1 MGASRRNRFTSKRCS
16 RTHGRGQAG
25 RCLRSLT
32 GLEALEPRRL
42 LATFSIP
49 ADITRIDSTVHDG
62 SEPIVKQGP
71 GRLVLSAANLH
82 TGGTVVEEGTLVVRD
97 LGALGSG
104 SVQVRAGATLV
115 LDGGIGT
122 FAISSLALDPGGRI
136 DVGTSRLQVEAG
148 LNHPELL
155 SAINTAKGDGS
166 WNGTSGIGSSVVQKM
181 GTEGTSRTLG
191 WLGWAIN
198 DDSSF
203 VVGFAAAGDTN
214 LDGLVDIVDVNT
226 ILSQMSGDPD
236 APVTWSAGD
245 FNHDDTID
253 VMDLADLFGVG
264 LLDAGSYLPAPPPAT
279 PRNLQALPLSTTSIT
294 LSWTNDDAPAGYEIE
309 RSADG
314 ITDWQPLDPAM
325 IQITGTSAT
334 ISGFE
339 PGERASF
346 RVRAFAE
353 SPSWWWD
360 DRYRSADT
368 AAVAATA
375 IPSAPGSVSARGVT
389 PTQAEV
395 NWTPGPG
402 RSTGTVVQRRAAG
415 DTAWVTAGTAAA
427 GRSFFH
433 DAGVEPGQTYS
444 YRVQSVSDA
453 AASAPATSAG
463 SVTMPTSEP
472 SSDAD
477 HDGDGVPDVVE
488 LVIGSNTAATD
499 TDGDGVG
506 DADEMERGS
515 DPADRSD
522 GGEPPVSGSEV
533 TRWGSLSEVADIP
546 ALPGWPRTDLR
557 VLPAGVKLPAKL
569 LVTYSASSDDA
580 LYFNSQLLPTG
591 QVRVVVDVSRR
602 WFEVS
607 AISTDTSIASH
618 DYNYVSCDLLIT
630 DIDVDS
636 NNNNHLEPPERSPEE
651 EQIEKSSPKKVI
663 VNSADNDDDKIPD
676 YADWWIAGKSFTPVV
691 VQIPDAIPGTEMTV
705 TFDYSASDPDEVSVV
720 PPYALPENGGP
731 IRLWAKNAS
740 DVRSPRSVPQH
751 LLPSGVRGPGDFVK
765 PGVEYD
771 ASALGFS
778 QSARTIVF
786 YVEGV
791 RLSKDPNKK
800 VEVNPIKIEVKANGM
815 VLGENTATVSVISN
829 FLVIGIDG
837 TDQSKWLKGPNA
849 KRPNG
854 LWNSHVRNLLEDV
867 DPYAMTIYD
876 IGPTQGDFD
885 CAEIQTSVVNEA
897 NRYIEEAG
905 GDTIVALVGWS
916 RGAMIALWA
925 ANDLVGMPGRPKPA
939 TVRQVAFAGLYD
951 PVDMSTE
958 IPSDDHVRGENAGR
972 IQPGVGRVTIV
983 GAAESPNNNVDWPV
997 GWPSGW
1003 NDIPFWRMAQTSD
1016 ITGEFRITPWGDATV
1031 VERYSYNA
1039 SHGSIGGTPGFS
1051 RHLVSIPDGAYDYV
1065 LDRERSILSDKNI
1078 RDGMRA
1084 SGFSFVPDRKEDW
1097 YGIPTDRPVIAP
1109 DN

>member
-1 MGASRRNRFTSKRCS
+1 MAASRRNRVTSRRSS

-49 ADITRIDSTVHDG
+49 ADITRIDSTVYGG

-104 SVQVRAGATLV
+104 GVQVRAGAMLV

-122 FAISSLALDPGGRI
+122 FVISSLALDPGGRI
-136 DVGTSRLQVEAG
+136 DVGASRLHTEAG
-148 LNHPELL
+148 LTHPDLL
-155 SAINTAKGDGS
+155 SAINTAKGDGT

-198 DDSSF
+198 EDSSF

-214 LDGLVDIVDVNT
+214 LDGLVDVVDMNT
-226 ILSQMSGDPD
+226 ILSQMSGDAD
-236 APVTWSAGD
+236 VPVTWNAGD
-245 FNHDDTID
+245 FNHDATID
-253 VMDLADLFGVG
+253 VMDLAELFGVG
-264 LLDAGSYLPAPPPAT
+264 LLDAGSYLPAPPPAS
-279 PRNLQALPLSTTSIT
+279 PRNLQALPFSTTSIT
-294 LSWTNDDAPAGYEIE
+294 LSWATDDAPAGYEIE

-314 ITDWQPLDPAM
+314 ITDWQPVAPGT
-325 IQITGTSAT
+325 IQITGTSAM

-402 RSTGTVVQRRAAG
+402 RSTGAVVERRAAG

-444 YRVQSVSDA
+444 YCVQSVSDA
-453 AASAPATSAG
+453 AASAPTMSAG
-463 SVTMPTSEP
+463 PVTMPTSEP

-488 LVIGSNTAATD
+488 LVIGSNTDATD

-506 DADEMERGS
+506 DAAEMDRGS

-533 TRWGSLSEVADIP
+533 KRWGSLSEVADIP
-546 ALPGWPRTDLR
+546 ALPGWPRTDIQ

-580 LYFNSQLLPTG
+580 LYFNGQLLPTG

-636 NNNNHLEPPERSPEE
+636 NNNNHLEPPERSSEE

-663 VNSADNDDDKIPD
+663 FNSADNDDDKIPD

-691 VQIPDAIPGTEMTV
+691 VQIPEAIAVEEMTV
-705 TFDYSASDPDEVSVV
+705 TFDYAASDPDEVSVV

-751 LLPSGVRGPGDFVK
+751 LLPSGVHGPGDFVK

-815 VLGENTATVSVISN
+815 VLGENTATVSVMSN

-854 LWNSHVRNLLEDV
+854 LWNSRVRSLLDDV

-876 IGPTQGDFD
+876 IGPVQGWLGDSSTDVFR
-885 CAEIQTSVVNEA
+885 SVRDEA
-897 NRYIEEAG
+897 RSMITAAG
-905 GDTIVALVGWS
+905 GDTKIAIVGWS
-916 RGAMIALWA
+916 RGAMIGLGVADALLTLA
-925 ANDLVGMPGRPKPA
+925 DGDLPRTVVFVGM
-939 TVRQVAFAGLYD
+939 YD
-951 PVDMSTE
+951 PVDMSLG
-958 IPSDDHVRGENAGR
+958 IDNDWARVHRDVKA
-972 IQPGVGRVTIV
+972 VTIV
-983 GAAESPNNNVDWPV
+983 GPSADRQTEDAFNVDFDVMDGGLDNPHFV
-997 GWPSGW
+997 
-1003 NDIPFWRMAQTSD
+1003 RMARGD
-1016 ITGEFRITPWGDATV
+1016 RIRTANGATTAV
-1031 VERYSYNA
+1031 QRLFYNA
-1039 SHGSIGGTPGFS
+1039 SHGALGGTPGYNK
-1051 RHLVSIPDGAYDYV
+1051 RHRDGGEFPENYDYG
-1065 LDRERSILSDKNI
+1065 LDLQNSILADKDV
-1078 RDGMRA
+1078 RAGMRA
-1084 SGFSFVPDRKEDW
+1084 AGLTFVPDRDPAW
-1097 YGIPTDRPVIAP
+1097 YGFPAERPPKEHRA
-1109 DN
+1109 

>member
-1 MGASRRNRFTSKRCS
+1 M
-16 RTHGRGQAG
+16 
-25 RCLRSLT
+25 
-32 GLEALEPRRL
+32 
-42 LATFSIP
+42 
-49 ADITRIDSTVHDG
+49 TRIDSTVLDG

-82 TGGTVVEEGTLVVRD
+82 TGGTIVEQGTLVVRN
-97 LGALGSG
+97 LAALGSG
-104 SVQVRAGATLV
+104 GVQVRAGATLV
-115 LDGGIGT
+115 LDGGVGT

-136 DVGTSRLQVEAG
+136 DVGTSKLEIAAG
-148 LNHPELL
+148 LSRGDLL
-155 SAINTAKGDGS
+155 AALRAAKGDGS

-181 GTEGTSRTLG
+181 GVEGTQRTLG
-191 WLGWAIN
+191 WVGWVAN
-198 DDSSF
+198 DDSS
-203 VVGFAAAGDTN
+203 VLVGFAAPGDTDLSGSVN
-214 LDGLVDIVDVNT
+214 VLDVANMLEG
-226 ILSQMSGDPD
+226 MSGNPD
-236 APVTWSAGD
+236 APVAWSTGD

-253 VMDLADLFGVG
+253 VMDLADLFGGGV
-264 LLDAGSYLPAPPPAT
+264 LDADTYLPAPPPAT

-294 LSWTNDDAPAGYEIE
+294 LSWATDDAPAGYEIE

-314 ITDWQPLDPAM
+314 TTDWQPLAPET

-334 ISGFE
+334 ISGFA

-375 IPSAPGSVSARGVT
+375 IPSAPGSDSARGVT

-402 RSTGTVVQRRAAG
+402 RSTGTVIQRRAAG

-453 AASAPATSAG
+453 AASAPATSPG
-463 SVTMPTSEP
+463 PVTMPTSEP

-506 DADEMERGS
+506 DADEVDRGS

-522 GGEPPVSGSEV
+522 GGTPPHFVNEPLWWACKSYAS
-533 TRWGSLSEVADIP
+533 DIP
-546 ALPGWPRTDLR
+546 ALPGWPRTDIR
-557 VLPAGVKLPAKL
+557 VLPAGVTLPAKL
-569 LVTYSASSDDA
+569 LVTYSTESDDA
-580 LYFNSQLLPTG
+580 LYVNGQLLPKG
-591 QVRVVVDVSRR
+591 QVRMVVDVSRR

-607 AISTDTSIASH
+607 ATSTDTSNTSH
-618 DYNYVSCDLLIT
+618 YYNWVWCDLLIT

-636 NNNNHLEPPERSPEE
+636 DNNNHLDPPVRSLKKEDKIEE
-651 EQIEKSSPKKVI
+651 TSAKKVV
-663 VNSADNDDDKIPD
+663 VNSADKDDDKIPD
-676 YADWWIAGKSFTPVV
+676 YADWWIGGTSFTPVV
-691 VQIPDAIPGTEMTV
+691 VQIPDAIPVAEMTV
-705 TFDYSASDPDEVSVV
+705 TFDYAASDPDGVSVV

-740 DVRSPRSVPQH
+740 DVRSPLSMPQH
-751 LLPSGVRGPGDFVK
+751 LLPSGGSGSGDFVK

-791 RLSKDPNKK
+791 RLSKDPN
-800 VEVNPIKIEVKANGM
+800 PIKIEVKANGM
-815 VLGENTATVSVISN
+815 VLGKDTVTVSVISN

-837 TDQSKWLKGPNA
+837 TDQSKWLNGPNA
-849 KRPNG
+849 TRPNG
-854 LWNSHVRNLLEDV
+854 LWNSHVRNLLDDV
-867 DPYAMTIYD
+867 EPYAMTIYN
-876 IGPTQGDFD
+876 IGPTGPGMD
-885 CAEIQTSVVNEA
+885 CGEIQTSVVNEA
-897 NRYIEEAG
+897 NRYIAEAG

-925 ANDLVGMPGRPKPA
+925 ANDLVGMPGRPQPA
-939 TVRQVAFAGLYD
+939 TARQVAFVGLYD
-951 PVDMSTE
+951 PVALTPDKPGDSFWLSTE
-958 IPSDDHVRGENAGR
+958 I
-972 IQPGVGRVTIV
+972 QPGIGRVTMV
-983 GAAESPNNNVDWPV
+983 GGQVKGDGEASNNVDYPV
-997 GWPSGW
+997 GWPSDQ
-1003 NDIPFWRMAQTSD
+1003 NDIPFPRMAQ
-1016 ITGEFRITPWGDATV
+1016 GNRISPLDGATV
-1031 VERYSYNA
+1031 VERTLLNA
-1039 SHGSIGGTPGFS
+1039 SHGSIGGTPGYNS
-1051 RHLVSIPDGAYDYV
+1051 HLVSPPNGGYV
-1065 LDRERSILSDKNI
+1065 YATDRENSIQSDWLI
-1078 RDGMRA
+1078 RTGMRA
-1084 SGFSFVPDRKEDW
+1084 SGFSFVPDRDPDW
-1097 YGIPTDRPVIAP
+1097 YGIPKARPVTLE
-1109 DN
+1109 